1 MPEEKE
7 IKKAIFPLGGLGTR
21 FLPLS
26 KVVSKEF
33 LPVVDKPMV
42 YYLIEEAVAAGIKK
56 IIFVISPSQKEILEY
71 FKKSPKLEKILKER
85 KKENLLKELEKIQE
99 LSKKISFS
107 FIVQKEPLGDGQAVL
122 LAKNMVDKEPVAV
135 FFSDDIVDSEIPC
148 FSQLNQV
155 FKTSQAP
162 IIALKRISPERR
174 PFYGLV
180 EVERIAS
187 RIYKIKEIIEK
198 PSEDTT
204 LSELTI
210 VGRYIITP
218 EVFDYLKKVS
228 PAKDREVRL
237 SQALAKMI
245 KDGKIVYGYE
255 IEGEWLECGNKLGWL
270 KSHLY
275 LSLKHKEF
283 GPELKKYLKTHFNI

>member
-1 MPEEKE
+1 MAESKE
-7 IKKAIFPLGGLGTR
+7 IKKAIFPLAGLGTR

-33 LPVVDKPMV
+33 LPLVDKPMV
-42 YYLIEEAVAAGIKK
+42 HCLIEEALTAGIEK
-56 IIFVISPSQKEILEY
+56 IIFVISPGQRKISEY

-85 KKENLLKELEKIQE
+85 KREDLLEELAKLQE

-107 FIVQKEPLGDGQAVL
+107 FVVQKEPLGDGQAIL
-122 LAKNMVDKEPVAV
+122 LAKNMVNKEPAAI
-135 FFSDDIVDSEIPC
+135 FFSDDIIDSKIPC
-148 FSQLNQV
+148 LSQLKQA

-162 IIALKRISPERR
+162 ILALKKVPPERLS
-174 PFYGLV
+174 FYGVVGV
-180 EVERIAS
+180 EKIAN
-187 RIYKIKEIIEK
+187 RIYKIKEIVEK
-198 PSEDTT
+198 PPEGTAPSN
-204 LSELTI
+204 LAI

-218 EVFDYLKKVS
+218 EVFDYLKKIS
-228 PAKDREVRL
+228 STKNKEIHL

-245 KDGKIVYGYE
+245 KDGKIIYGYE

-275 LSLKHKEF
+275 LSLKHPEF
-283 GPELKKYLKTHFNI
+283 GPELKKYLKEII